1 LAAQAA
7 SRVRSI
13 APLSFDFSG
22 IFFS

>member
-1 LAAQAA
+1 LSAQAA

-22 IFFS
+22 IFFP

>member
-1 LAAQAA
+1 LVAQAA

-22 IFFS
+22 IFFP